1 MHIKDETKHQV
12 GFLCVEKRTFQG
24 AKKVLVGT
32 CFWIHLH
39 NFQRNVVFG
48 YLVTAKHVWA
58 TFRDGRHVW
67 VRVNKAVIEKGKSG
81 VVYVP
86 LPNKWMFH
94 PDPAVDLAVLPWGAG
109 MAPNYTMV
117 SVAFDEIAKSA
128 ETMREEGLSWPPRE
142 GEDVIYVGLM
152 AQYAGYERNFPVV
165 RRGHVA
171 LITDERVMG
180 SYGLSH
186 YHFIDMQIYPGNS
199 GGPVWVIYPTKT
211 TGITI
216 FLLGVLSTAY
226 PERQELIEVPLEH
239 RRAASKLE
247 TTGYYNMGISMV
259 VPTEKLVELLS
270 SPKAEQM
277 RKKDEPKPVKP
288 APAAPKY

>member
-1 MHIKDETKHQV
+1 
-12 GFLCVEKRTFQG
+12 
-24 AKKVLVGT
+24 
-32 CFWIHLH
+32 
-39 NFQRNVVFG
+39 
-48 YLVTAKHVWA
+48 VWA

-109 MAPNYTMV
+109 MAPNYTVV

-128 ETMREEGLSWPPRE
+128 ETMREEDLSWPPRE

-171 LITDERVMG
+171 LITDEKVMG

-211 TGITI
+211 T
-216 FLLGVLSTAY
+216 
-226 PERQELIEVPLEH
+226 
-239 RRAASKLE
+239 KL
-247 TTGYYNMGISMV
+247 TF
-259 VPTEKLVELLS
+259 
-270 SPKAEQM
+270 
-277 RKKDEPKPVKP
+277 
-288 APAAPKY
+288 

>member
-12 GFLCVEKRTFQG
+12 GFLCVEKRIFQG

-94 PDPAVDLAVLPWGAG
+94 PDPAVDFGC
-109 MAPNYTMV
+109 
-117 SVAFDEIAKSA
+117 
-128 ETMREEGLSWPPRE
+128 
-142 GEDVIYVGLM
+142 
-152 AQYAGYERNFPVV
+152 
-165 RRGHVA
+165 
-171 LITDERVMG
+171 
-180 SYGLSH
+180 
-186 YHFIDMQIYPGNS
+186 
-199 GGPVWVIYPTKT
+199 
-211 TGITI
+211 
-216 FLLGVLSTAY
+216 
-226 PERQELIEVPLEH
+226 
-239 RRAASKLE
+239 
-247 TTGYYNMGISMV
+247 
-259 VPTEKLVELLS
+259 
-270 SPKAEQM
+270 
-277 RKKDEPKPVKP
+277 P
-288 APAAPKY
+288 AIGCWHDT